1 MFLEMSVDIIPF
13 LEILPGTETAG
24 VHVGLKRKNRSSE
37 EDEVSGFFVIS
48 HLWMRGYFRLG

>member
-1 MFLEMSVDIIPF
+1 MERYIDVRYL
-13 LEILPGTETAG
+13 ILGSHH
-24 VHVGLKRKNRSSE
+24 HVEVAIFGSSE